1 MKNSLLIP
9 GKYKAY
15 GWMIFFISLGLHVFC
30 YSIYPNL
37 NEENGNLEIKVLEWH
52 SDGTF
57 DGGIQQNVQ
66 QEVLTSLI
74 IIGLLMIS
82 FAKEKEEDEYIT
94 SIRLK
99 SWQWAVLIS
108 YGILL
113 IANLLIYGANFL
125 TFMAYNMLTVLV
137 VFIAK
142 FNYSM
147 WMLRKERVEDEK

>member
-1 MKNSLLIP
+1 MKNSFLISS
-9 GKYKAY
+9 KCKVY
-15 GWMIFFISLGLHVFC
+15 GWMIFFIALGLNVFC

-37 NEENGNLEIKVLEWH
+37 NEENISLEIKALEWRT
-52 SDGTF
+52 DGSF
-57 DGGIQQNVQ
+57 DGGMKQNMQ
-66 QEVLTSLI
+66 QEILSSLI

-82 FAKEKEEDEYIT
+82 FSREKDEDEYIT

-113 IANLLIYGANFL
+113 IANLLIYGSNFL
-125 TFMAYNMLTVLV
+125 SFMLYNMLTVLV

-147 WMLRKERVEDEK
+147 WMLRKERLEDEK

>member
-9 GKYKAY
+9 GKYKVY
-15 GWMIFFISLGLHVFC
+15 GWMVFLISLGLYVFC

-37 NEENGNLEIKVLEWH
+37 NEENNNFEIKALEWH
-52 SDGTF
+52 SDRGF
-57 DGGIQQNVQ
+57 DGGMQQNVQ

-82 FAKEKEEDEYIT
+82 FAREKDEDEYIT
-94 SIRLK
+94 SIRLR
-99 SWQWAVLIS
+99 SWQWAVLVS

-113 IANLLIYGANFL
+113 IANLLIYGSYFL
-125 TFMAYNMLTVLV
+125 SFMLYNMLTVLA

-142 FNYSM
+142 FNISM
-147 WMLRKERVEDEK
+147 WMLRKERIDDEK